1 MLGKEKQIP
10 IEADLNLITFHIQK
24 KDINNFEKSLK
35 NILSKY
41 EQIKENEKEI
51 LVQKLSSEIKKLP
64 DEKKL
69 KFFKILLKILQEY
82 DIIDREYFHIGLD
95 FCKLLQD
102 NKNYDECIEQIN
114 ILIKDTNNYSDK
126 KKLEDIISEL
136 NEMKKN
142 ISLYQ
147 IEQKEEKNNKG
158 NNPKGNKKKN
168 KKKKF
173 KDFDFN
179 MEEYDENKEK
189 EERNEM
195 LKLLEHTFS
204 LNDEEMNTFINFVEE
219 QDFEDID
226 NLISILLDLFCISEP
241 EHEEDVKEKDIP
253 NITDNKE
260 EKKEPVV
267 QNKTKLS
274 ELLEEKKEPVIKNE
288 TKFGELLEEK
298 KEPIIKNKTKLAEL
312 LESVK
317 NKIIKNEISDKDK
330 PKKPKSKINL
340 CSCLD
345 LKRIKNFLKENGN
358 NKKVDLHGYTLI
370 QSMCIIEKKLKA
382 LREKISYDNLKEIT
396 LEIITGIG
404 NHSPGHKAILKPKI
418 TSWLKL
424 INRDNKF
431 RVESPI
437 DKGWILV
444 TIYK

>member
-1 MLGKEKQIP
+1 M
-10 IEADLNLITFHIQK
+10 
-24 KDINNFEKSLK
+24 
-35 NILSKY
+35 
-41 EQIKENEKEI
+41 
-51 LVQKLSSEIKKLP
+51 
-64 DEKKL
+64 
-69 KFFKILLKILQEY
+69 
-82 DIIDREYFHIGLD
+82 
-95 FCKLLQD
+95 
-102 NKNYDECIEQIN
+102 
-114 ILIKDTNNYSDK
+114 
-126 KKLEDIISEL
+126 
-136 NEMKKN
+136 
-142 ISLYQ
+142 
-147 IEQKEEKNNKG
+147 
-158 NNPKGNKKKN
+158 
-168 KKKKF
+168 
-173 KDFDFN
+173 
-179 MEEYDENKEK
+179 
-189 EERNEM
+189 
-195 LKLLEHTFS
+195 EHTFS

-241 EHEEDVKEKDIP
+241 EHEEDVKENDIP
-253 NITDNKE
+253 NIIDNKE
-260 EKKEPVV
+260 EKKEPI
-267 QNKTKLS
+267 
-274 ELLEEKKEPVIKNE
+274 IKNE
-288 TKFGELLEEK
+288 TKLGELLEEK

-370 QSMCIIEKKLKA
+370 QSMCIIEKKLEA
-382 LREKISYDNLKEIT
+382 FREKIIDDNLKEIT
-396 LEIITGIG
+396 FEIVTGIG

-418 TSWLKL
+418 TSGLKL